1 MKPASALDS
10 PTAMGEVKTPATIT
24 RGLASYALLGMPL
37 AMMALPVYV
46 LVPKFY
52 AEATGL
58 ALTVIGSVLLGA
70 RLLDALIDPL
80 LGAFVDAGKQR
91 GSYLRPIFFAIPPLA
106 VGFALMFWPPA
117 DMTTQAATL
126 WLATTL
132 IAAYLGY
139 SLATIAYQA
148 WGAELSHDDAGRAR
162 VTAWREGAG
171 LIGVVL
177 AAVIPY
183 AFGARSLIVVFA
195 VTLVVAM
202 TLLVRHAP
210 RPLSDIQKAM
220 TAAPLNPWRSML
232 APLLTRRFRWLLAV
246 FIVNGIAA
254 AIPAS
259 LVLFFIAD
267 RLQLDGQSGTFL
279 ALYFIAGAAS
289 MPLWIRLARRHSLH
303 LVWLIGIVLSV
314 VAFVW
319 AYWLGAGAFVAYAT
333 ICVLSGAALGAD
345 LALPPALLAR
355 VIDANG
361 HTGTR
366 EGAYFGLWNLVNKLN
381 LALAA
386 GIALPVLEM
395 LGYRVGGR
403 DAAALG
409 ALAFAYAV
417 LPCILKL
424 GAGAVLFA
432 AWRGEKF

>member
-1 MKPASALDS
+1 M
-10 PTAMGEVKTPATIT
+10 TATSTADISGVAAPQAAGS
-24 RGLASYALLGMPL
+24 RDLASYALLGMPL

-58 ALTVIGSVLLGA
+58 ALTIIGSVLLGA
-70 RLLDALIDPL
+70 RLLDAFVDPL
-80 LGAFVDAGKQR
+80 LGAFVDADKKR
-91 GSYLRPIFFAIPPLA
+91 GSTLRPILISVPPLA
-106 VGFALMFWPPA
+106 IGFALMFSPPA
-117 DMTTQAATL
+117 GLTATAAAV
-126 WLATTL
+126 WLASTL

-148 WGAELSHDDAGRAR
+148 WGSELAHDDPGRAR

-171 LIGVVL
+171 LIGVVI

-183 AFGARSLIVVFA
+183 AFGARSLIAVFA
-195 VTLVVAM
+195 VTLALALYV
-202 TLLVRHAP
+202 LVRHAP
-210 RPLSDIQKAM
+210 RPPARAA
-220 TAAPLNPWRSML
+220 TATLNPWRSML
-232 APLLTRRFRWLLAV
+232 APLATRPFRWLLAV
-246 FIVNGIAA
+246 FVVNGIAA

-267 RLQLDGQSGTFL
+267 RLQLEAQSGVFL
-279 ALYFIAGAAS
+279 ALYFIAGVAS
-289 MPLWIRLARRHSLH
+289 MPLWMKLAQRYSLH
-303 LVWLIGIVLSV
+303 AVWLVGIVLAV

-319 AYWLGAGAFVAYAT
+319 AYWLTSGAFVAYAT

-361 HTGTR
+361 HTGMR
-366 EGAYFGLWNLVNKLN
+366 DGAYFGLWNLVNKLN

-386 GIALPVLEM
+386 GIALPVLEV
-395 LGYRVGGR
+395 LGYRVGVR
-403 DAAALG
+403 DASALG

-424 GAGAVLFA
+424 GAGGVLLA
-432 AWRGEKF
+432 AWRGGKF

>member
-1 MKPASALDS
+1 M
-10 PTAMGEVKTPATIT
+10 TATSTADISGVAAPQAAGS
-24 RGLASYALLGMPL
+24 RDLASYALLGMPL

-58 ALTVIGSVLLGA
+58 ALTIIGSVLLGA
-70 RLLDALIDPL
+70 RLLDAFVDPL
-80 LGAFVDAGKQR
+80 LGAFVDADKKR
-91 GSYLRPIFFAIPPLA
+91 GSTLRPILISVPPLA
-106 VGFALMFWPPA
+106 IGFALMFSPPA
-117 DMTTQAATL
+117 GLTATAAAV
-126 WLATTL
+126 WLASTL

-148 WGAELSHDDAGRAR
+148 WGSELAHDDPGRAR

-171 LIGVVL
+171 LIGVVI

-183 AFGARSLIVVFA
+183 AFGARSLIAVFA
-195 VTLVVAM
+195 VTLALALYV
-202 TLLVRHAP
+202 LVRHAP
-210 RPLSDIQKAM
+210 RPPARAA
-220 TAAPLNPWRSML
+220 TATLNPWRSML
-232 APLLTRRFRWLLAV
+232 SPLATRPFRWLLAV
-246 FIVNGIAA
+246 FVVNGIAA

-267 RLQLDGQSGTFL
+267 RLQLEAQSGVFL
-279 ALYFIAGAAS
+279 ALYFIAGVAS
-289 MPLWIRLARRHSLH
+289 MPLWMKLAQRYSLH
-303 LVWLIGIVLSV
+303 AVWLVGIVLAV

-319 AYWLGAGAFVAYAT
+319 AYWLTSGAFVAYAT

-361 HTGTR
+361 HTGMR
-366 EGAYFGLWNLVNKLN
+366 DGAYFGLWNLVNKLN

-386 GIALPVLEM
+386 GIALPVLEV
-395 LGYRVGGR
+395 LGYRVGVR
-403 DAAALG
+403 DAGALG

-424 GAGAVLFA
+424 GAGGVLLA
-432 AWRGEKF
+432 AWRGGKF

>member
-1 MKPASALDS
+1 MADAPAANAAARPAASA
-10 PTAMGEVKTPATIT
+10 

-58 ALTVIGSVLLGA
+58 ALTIIGSVLLGA
-70 RLLDALIDPL
+70 RLLDAFIDPL
-80 LGAFVDAGKQR
+80 LGAFVDAGKKR
-91 GSYLRPIFFAIPPLA
+91 GSYLRPILISVPPLA
-106 VGFALMFWPPA
+106 IGFALMFSPPA
-117 DMTTQAATL
+117 DMTAIAATV
-126 WLATTL
+126 WLAATL

-148 WGAELSHDDAGRAR
+148 WGAELAHDDPGRAR
-162 VTAWREGAG
+162 VTTWREGAG
-171 LIGVVL
+171 LLGVVI

-183 AFGARSLIVVFA
+183 AFGTRNLIVVFA
-195 VTLVVAM
+195 ITLAVALY
-202 TLLVRHAP
+202 LLLRHAP
-210 RPLSDIQKAM
+210 RPVPVA
-220 TAAPLNPWRSML
+220 TGHALNPWRSMM
-232 APLLTRRFRWLLAV
+232 APLLTRPFRWLLAV
-246 FIVNGIAA
+246 FVVNGIAA

-267 RLQLDGQSGTFL
+267 RLQLEAQSGIFL

-289 MPLWIRLARRHSLH
+289 MPLWMKLAQRYSLH
-303 LVWLIGIVLSV
+303 AVWLIGIVLSV

-319 AYWLGAGAFVAYAT
+319 AYWLTAGAFAGYAT

-366 EGAYFGLWNLVNKLN
+366 EGTYFGLWNLVNKLN

-386 GIALPVLEM
+386 GIALPVLET
-395 LGYRVGGR
+395 LGYRVGVQE
-403 DAAALG
+403 AAALG

-424 GAGAVLFA
+424 SAGAVLLV
-432 AWRGEKF
+432 AWRRQKF

>member
-1 MKPASALDS
+1 M
-10 PTAMGEVKTPATIT
+10 TAPSMADTPAAIAAARPATRA

-58 ALTVIGSVLLGA
+58 ALTIIGSVLLGA
-70 RLLDALIDPL
+70 RLLDAFIDPL
-80 LGAFVDAGKQR
+80 LGAFVDAGKKR
-91 GSYLRPIFFAIPPLA
+91 GSYLRPILISVPPLA
-106 VGFALMFWPPA
+106 IGFALMFSPPA
-117 DMTTQAATL
+117 DMTAMAATV
-126 WLATTL
+126 WLAATL

-139 SLATIAYQA
+139 SLGTIAYQA
-148 WGAELSHDDAGRAR
+148 WGAELAHDDPGRAR

-171 LIGVVL
+171 LVGVVI

-183 AFGARSLIVVFA
+183 AFGTRSLIVVFA
-195 VTLVVAM
+195 ITLAFALY
-202 TLLVRHAP
+202 LLLRHAP
-210 RPLSDIQKAM
+210 LPLPV
-220 TAAPLNPWRSML
+220 AAAHARNPWRSMM

-246 FIVNGIAA
+246 FVVNGIAA

-267 RLQLDGQSGTFL
+267 RLQLEAQSGIFL

-289 MPLWIRLARRHSLH
+289 MPLWMKLAQRYSLH
-303 LVWLIGIVLSV
+303 AVWLIGIVLSV

-319 AYWLGAGAFVAYAT
+319 AYWLSAGAFAGYAT

-366 EGAYFGLWNLVNKLN
+366 EGTYFGLWNLVNKSN

-386 GIALPVLEM
+386 GIALPVLET
-395 LGYRVGGR
+395 LGYRVGVQ

-424 GAGAVLFA
+424 SAGAVLFV
-432 AWRGEKF
+432 AWRRQKF

>member
-1 MKPASALDS
+1 MQAASEIAPPARE
-10 PTAMGEVKTPATIT
+10 TTG

-37 AMMALPVYV
+37 TMMALPVYV

-58 ALTVIGSVLLGA
+58 ALTIIGSVLLGA
-70 RLLDALIDPL
+70 RLLDAFVDPL
-80 LGAFVDAGKQR
+80 LGALVDADKKR
-91 GSYLRPIFFAIPPLA
+91 GSYLRPILISMPPLA
-106 VGFALMFWPPA
+106 IGFALMFSPPQNMSA
-117 DMTTQAATL
+117 QAATL

-148 WGAELSHDDAGRAR
+148 WGAELAHDDAGRAR
-162 VTAWREGAG
+162 ITAWREGAG
-171 LIGVVL
+171 LLGVVL
-177 AAVIPY
+177 AALIPY

-195 VTLVVAM
+195 VTLA
-202 TLLVRHAP
+202 LALYFLIRHAP
-210 RPLSDIQKAM
+210 RPAQSP
-220 TAAPLNPWRSML
+220 AAETLNPWR
-232 APLLTRRFRWLLAV
+232 AITVPLTTRRFRWLLAV
-246 FIVNGIAA
+246 FVINGIAA

-267 RLQLDGQSGTFL
+267 RLQLEAQSGVFL
-279 ALYFIAGAAS
+279 ALYFVAGAAS
-289 MPLWIRLARRHSLH
+289 MPLWMRLARHFSLH
-303 LVWLIGIVLSV
+303 AVWLIGIVLSV

-319 AYWLGAGAFVAYAT
+319 AYWLGAGAFAAYAT

-361 HTGTR
+361 HTGVR

-395 LGYRVGGR
+395 LGYRIGVR

-424 GAGAVLFA
+424 GAGAVLFI

>member
-1 MKPASALDS
+1 MN
-10 PTAMGEVKTPATIT
+10 PATTT

-106 VGFALMFWPPA
+106 VGFALMFSPPA

-148 WGAELSHDDAGRAR
+148 WGAELAHDDAGRAR

-183 AFGARSLIVVFA
+183 ALGARSLIVVFA
-195 VTLVVAM
+195 VTLVVAL
-202 TLLVRHAP
+202 TLLARHAP
-210 RPLSDIQKAM
+210 RPVLSK
-220 TAAPLNPWRSML
+220 TTAPLDPWRSML

-267 RLQLDGQSGTFL
+267 RLQLEGQSGVFL

-289 MPLWIRLARRHSLH
+289 MPLWMRLARRHSLH
-303 LVWLIGIVLSV
+303 AVWLIGIVLSV
-314 VAFVW
+314 VAFIW
-319 AYWLGAGAFVAYAT
+319 AYWLGTGAFVAYAT

-395 LGYRVGGR
+395 LDYRVGVR

-432 AWRGEKF
+432 AWRMEKF

>member
-1 MKPASALDS
+1 MTATSTAGSA
-10 PTAMGEVKTPATIT
+10 AAPATSA

-70 RLLDALIDPL
+70 RLLDAFVDPL
-80 LGAFVDAGKQR
+80 LGALVDAGKKR
-91 GSYLRPIFFAIPPLA
+91 GSYLRPILISLPPLA
-106 VGFALMFWPPA
+106 VGFALMFSPPA
-117 DMTTQAATL
+117 GMTAGAATV
-126 WLATTL
+126 WLAATL

-148 WGAELSHDDAGRAR
+148 WGAELAHDDPGRAR
-162 VTAWREGAG
+162 VTAGREGAG

-183 AFGARSLIVVFA
+183 ALGARSLIVVFA
-195 VTLVVAM
+195 ITLAIALYP
-202 TLLVRHAP
+202 LLRHAP
-210 RPLSDIQKAM
+210 RPLPRTGADA
-220 TAAPLNPWRSML
+220 LNPWQSML
-232 APLLTRRFRWLLAV
+232 APLATRRFRWLLAV
-246 FIVNGIAA
+246 FVVNGIAA

-267 RLQLDGQSGTFL
+267 RLQLEAQSGVFL

-289 MPLWIRLARRHSLH
+289 MPLWMKLAQRYSLH
-303 LVWLIGIVLSV
+303 AVWLIGIVLSV
-314 VAFVW
+314 LAFIW
-319 AYWLGAGAFVAYAT
+319 AYGLTAGAFVSYAT

-366 EGAYFGLWNLVNKLN
+366 DGAYFGLWNLVNKLN

-386 GIALPVLEM
+386 GIALPMLDL
-395 LGYRVGGR
+395 LGYRVGVR
-403 DAAALG
+403 NEEALG

-424 GAGAVLFA
+424 GAGGVLFA
-432 AWRGEKF
+432 AWRGQKF

>member
-1 MKPASALDS
+1 MTATSSADTAAPRAASAS
-10 PTAMGEVKTPATIT
+10 
-24 RGLASYALLGMPL
+24 GLASYAGLGMPL

-58 ALTVIGSVLLGA
+58 ALTTIGSVLLGA
-70 RLLDALIDPL
+70 RLLDAFVDPL
-80 LGAFVDAGKQR
+80 LGAFVDADKRR
-91 GSYLRPIFFAIPPLA
+91 GSYLRPILISLPPLA
-106 VGFALMFWPPA
+106 VGFALMFSPPA
-117 DMTTQAATL
+117 GMTATVATV
-126 WLATTL
+126 WLAATL

-148 WGAELSHDDAGRAR
+148 WGAELAHDDPGRAR

-183 AFGARSLIVVFA
+183 ALGARSLILVFA
-195 VTLVVAM
+195 FTLAVALY
-202 TLLVRHAP
+202 LLLRHAP
-210 RPLSDIQKAM
+210 RPVTRS
-220 TAAPLNPWRSML
+220 TSTTLNPWRSML
-232 APLLTRRFRWLLAV
+232 APLATRRFRWLLAV
-246 FIVNGIAA
+246 FVVNGIAA

-267 RLQLDGQSGTFL
+267 RLQLEAQSGIFL

-289 MPLWIRLARRHSLH
+289 MPLWMKLAQRYSLH
-303 LVWLIGIVLSV
+303 AVWLIGIVLSV
-314 VAFVW
+314 LAFVW
-319 AYWLGAGAFVAYAT
+319 AYWLTAGAFISYAT

-366 EGAYFGLWNLVNKLN
+366 DGAYFGLWNLVNKLN

-395 LGYRVGGR
+395 LGYRVGVR
-403 DAAALG
+403 DESALG

-424 GAGAVLFA
+424 GAGGVLFA
-432 AWRGEKF
+432 AWREEKF

>member
-1 MKPASALDS
+1 M
-10 PTAMGEVKTPATIT
+10 PTASDAPVTRPAPTIAAALSV
-24 RGLASYALLGMPL
+24 RGLVSYALLGTPL
-37 AMMALPVYV
+37 TMMALPVYV

-58 ALTVIGSVLLGA
+58 ALTIIGSVLLGA
-70 RLLDALIDPL
+70 RLLDAFIDPL
-80 LGAFVDAGKQR
+80 LGAFVDAGKKR
-91 GSYLRPIFFAIPPLA
+91 GSYLRPILISIPPLA
-106 VGFALMFWPPA
+106 VGFALMFSPPPGL
-117 DMTTQAATL
+117 TTPAATW

-148 WGAELSHDDAGRAR
+148 WGAELAHDDAGRTR

-195 VTLVVAM
+195 VALTLALY
-202 TLLVRHAP
+202 LLLRHAP
-210 RPLSDIQKAM
+210 RPMASATAEPLSPWRAM
-220 TAAPLNPWRSML
+220 T
-232 APLLTRRFRWLLAV
+232 APLLTSRFRWLLAV

-267 RLQLDGQSGTFL
+267 RLQLEAQSGVFL

-289 MPLWIRLARRHSLH
+289 MPLWMTLAQRHSLH
-303 LVWLIGIVLSV
+303 AVWLIGIVLAV

-319 AYWLGAGAFVAYAT
+319 AYWLTAGAFAAYAT

-395 LGYRVGGR
+395 LGYRLGVR
-403 DAAALG
+403 DTAALG

-432 AWRGEKF
+432 AWRRQKF

>member
-1 MKPASALDS
+1 MNTASALDS
-10 PTAMGEVKTPATIT
+10 PAPIATAS

-70 RLLDALIDPL
+70 RLLDALIDPV
-80 LGAFVDAGKQR
+80 LGALVDAGKQR
-91 GSYLRPIFFAIPPLA
+91 GSYLRPILFAITPLA
-106 VGFALMFWPPA
+106 VGFALMFSPPA

-126 WLATTL
+126 WLAATL

-148 WGAELSHDDAGRAR
+148 WGAELAHDDAGRAR

-195 VTLVVAM
+195 LTLVLALY
-202 TLLVRHAP
+202 LLVRHAP
-210 RPLSDIQKAM
+210 HPLSDTQTPS

-232 APLLTRRFRWLLAV
+232 APVLTRRFRWLLAV
-246 FIVNGIAA
+246 FVVNGIAA

-267 RLQLDGQSGTFL
+267 RLQLEAQSGIFL

-289 MPLWIRLARRHSLH
+289 MPLWMRLAQRHSLH
-303 LVWLIGIVLSV
+303 AVWLIGIVLSV

-319 AYWLGAGAFVAYAT
+319 AYWLSAGALVAYAT

-395 LGYRVGGR
+395 LGYRVGVR
-403 DAAALG
+403 DAATLG

-432 AWRGEKF
+432 AWRNEKF